1 MRTSDFDRR
10 RSEVEAFNKKSR
22 CVKRGIAAIPIKFA
36 VSLNLK
42 TFHQA
47 REISYSISK
56 WEGTLKSSFS
66 FRIVSSKQP
75 HPPPFCTRLTSKSYP
90 PILSLECQK
99 PKGVAN

>member
-42 TFHQA
+42 TFHQV
-47 REISYSISK
+47 REIS
-56 WEGTLKSSFS
+56 
-66 FRIVSSKQP
+66 
-75 HPPPFCTRLTSKSYP
+75 
-90 PILSLECQK
+90 
-99 PKGVAN
+99 

>member
-42 TFHQA
+42 TFHQV
-47 REISYSISK
+47 REISYSISN
-56 WEGTLKSSFS
+56 WEGSQGTLKSSFS
-66 FRIVSSKQP
+66 FRIVSS
-75 HPPPFCTRLTSKSYP
+75 R
-90 PILSLECQK
+90 
-99 PKGVAN
+99 